1 MAHITSIGAGL
12 FSDLSVAAPAS
23 DFTAA
28 ALAAL
33 DTAAEFQGLFST
45 EIDTIG
51 GVKAANTFVRVKNV
65 REFPSMGIT
74 PNVVNVPVY
83 GQKSTQQI
91 QGQSDAPS
99 MEIQLNFVSADWA
112 KDTST
117 ILGSMVGDG
126 KQYVFRFTLMNAEPA
141 GNGNT
146 KYASTAPGIGTVQN
160 SQWYFVG
167 KIDALLVNPQLT
179 DANTATVT
187 LTVQSAMYG
196 AYSI

>member
-1 MAHITSIGAGL
+1 MSHITSIGAGI

-33 DTAAEFQGLFST
+33 DTAAEFQGLFDT

-99 MEIQLNFVSADWA
+99 MEIQLNFVPADWA

-126 KQYVFRFTLMNAEPA
+126 KQYVFRFTLMNAEPT
-141 GNGNT
+141 GSGNT

>member
-1 MAHITSIGAGL
+1 M
-12 FSDLSVAAPAS
+12 F
-23 DFTAA
+23 
-28 ALAAL
+28 
-33 DTAAEFQGLFST
+33 
-45 EIDTIG
+45 
-51 GVKAANTFVRVKNV
+51 
-65 REFPSMGIT
+65 
-74 PNVVNVPVY
+74 
-83 GQKSTQQI
+83 
-91 QGQSDAPS
+91 
-99 MEIQLNFVSADWA
+99 SADWA

-126 KQYVFRFTLMNAEPA
+126 KQYVFRFTLMNAEPT
-141 GNGNT
+141 GSGNT

>member
-1 MAHITSIGAGL
+1 MSHITSIGAGL

-33 DTAAEFQGLFST
+33 DTAAEFQGLFAT

-126 KQYVFRFTLMNAEPA
+126 KQYVFRFTLMNAEPT
-141 GNGNT
+141 GSGNT